1 MPGPVL
7 SEHWPLSPEGQRVLD
22 TAMSKGRITR
32 RGVTRVHRVA
42 LSVADPAGRDR
53 PGVEDVETALALRT
67 GGAVDL
73 RAMELVP
80 ELAS

>member
-1 MPGPVL
+1 ML
-7 SEHWPLSPEGQRVLD
+7 TEHWPLTLEGQRVLEK
-22 TAMSKGRITR
+22 AMSDGRITR

-42 LSVADPAGRDR
+42 LSVADLAGRDR
-53 PGVEDVETALALRT
+53 PEVADVETALALRT

-73 RAMELVP
+73 RAMELAP